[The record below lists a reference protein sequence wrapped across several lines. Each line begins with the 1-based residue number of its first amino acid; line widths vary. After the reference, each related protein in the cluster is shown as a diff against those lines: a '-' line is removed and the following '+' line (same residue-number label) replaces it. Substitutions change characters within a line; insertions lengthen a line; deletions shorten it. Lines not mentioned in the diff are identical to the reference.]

1 MSLASILLALA
12 MAVSAGGKVAHVLG
26 KATVSGKPAKAGM
39 ALKDGDIVVS
49 KTGATIIIE
58 MADGSLLKL
67 RENTRLTVQA
77 DNAAELSLGGVFARV
92 RRAGFSL
99 RTGSAVASVR
109 GTEFFTA
116 YGRSTGKK
124 RKKSDLW
131 LCVNEG
137 VVDVSS
143 LETDGK
149 TEVKAG
155 NGILIPAGKGPTKP
169 QPYDW
174 TKTLNWNMDP
184 AVGGVEDKTSLD
196 AAYSDLLDQDYR

>member
-1 MSLASILLALA
+1 MSLAPLLLALA
-12 MAVSAGGKVAHVLG
+12 VAASAGGRVSHVLG

-39 ALKDGDIVVS
+39 ALKDGDVVVS
-49 KTGATIIIE
+49 KTGATVVVE
-58 MADGSLLKL
+58 LADGSLLKL
-67 RENTRLTVQA
+67 RENTRMTIQG

-92 RRAGFSL
+92 KRAGFSL

-116 YGRSTGKK
+116 YGRKNRG
-124 RKKSDLW
+124 KSDLW
-131 LCVNEG
+131 LCVNAG

-143 LETDGK
+143 LEDDGK
-149 TEVKAG
+149 AEVTAG

-184 AVGGVEDKTSLD
+184 AVGALEDKTSLD